1 MNIKQAKSI
10 RIEEVLRA
18 IGAEEER
25 AKPDRSEVWYRSPI
39 RKDERTASFKV
50 DALKNTWYDH
60 GMGKGGDVIDLARAH
75 TGGSVSDALKWL
87 ETFDTNNDAASRAT
101 PPPVPTTRRPAARP
115 DTTGDGYTLRR
126 ERDVKYPAIL
136 AYAAERGIPQE
147 LLRLYCK
154 EVAFDRTG
162 AEKEKRSLF
171 GIGFGNDANGYEV
184 RGIQGNFKAVIG
196 HKSIT
201 TLQSDDAPT
210 TAHVFEGFFDFLTFA
225 RLMKTEPHT
234 MAIVL
239 NSAALA
245 AHGLDAIAKRPTI
258 ERVCTWFDND
268 ERGRAITQDYADAL
282 GEKSHDMGPH
292 YAPSVD
298 LNQFYQDHRTP
309 WPSFATG
316 EQHPR
321 GWPAVPHFK
330 PSLFFHGLNAS
341 KASNPEAATGLPVGA
356 WKLS

>member
-1 MNIKQAKSI
+1 MNIKQAKTI

-60 GMGKGGDVIDLARAH
+60 GMGKGGDVIDLAREH
-75 TGGSVSDALKWL
+75 IGGNVSDALKWL
-87 ETFDTNNDAASRAT
+87 EKFESNNDAASRAT
-101 PPPVPTTRRPAARP
+101 PPPMPATRRRPAARP
-115 DTTGDGYTLRR
+115 DATSDGYTLRR
-126 ERDVKYPAIL
+126 ERDVTYAPL
-136 AYAAERGIPQE
+136 LSYAAERGIPRE

-154 EVAFDRTG
+154 EIAFDRTG

-196 HKSIT
+196 HKAIT
-201 TLQSDDAPT
+201 TLCDSPEPT

-225 RLMKTEPHT
+225 RLMKPESHT

-282 GEKSHDMGPH
+282 RDKSHDMSQH
-292 YAPSVD
+292 YAGSVD

-309 WPSFATG
+309 WPAWATG

-321 GWPAVPHFK
+321 SYSTSAAYK
-330 PSLFFHGLNAS
+330 PSFFFRGQ
-341 KASNPEAATGLPVGA
+341 
-356 WKLS
+356 